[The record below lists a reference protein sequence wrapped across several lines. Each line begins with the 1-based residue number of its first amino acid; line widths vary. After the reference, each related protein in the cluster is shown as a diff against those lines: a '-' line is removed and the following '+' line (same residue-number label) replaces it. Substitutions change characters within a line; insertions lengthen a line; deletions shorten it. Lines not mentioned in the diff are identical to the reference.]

1 MEDRLTASG
10 QAQLQAET
18 ANYPDRRRRH
28 SVNWWQRL
36 IHCQHMEDRLS
47 ASGQAQLR
55 AETANYPDRRRR
67 RPMNWWQR
75 LIHRRHIEDRLSAEL
90 RYHFDRLVA
99 DRVRGGMAEAAARR
113 AARLEFG
120 GLAQVE
126 EDCRD
131 ARGTMWIE
139 SALADF
145 RYAVRTLGR
154 SPGFAFA
161 AIATLAL
168 GIGANTAIFSMVYA
182 VLLKPLPYARPAELV
197 AVAAYIPEMRERFPS
212 LPVRAT
218 DFIEFRRASTKLS
231 QVAAIG
237 PAGFNMTGTGDPER
251 FFGARVSAN
260 LFSLL
265 GVMPERGRA
274 FLPEED
280 HAGRDHVVIL
290 SHDLWM
296 RRFGGDPATVGRTLL
311 LDGDK
316 YEVVGIMPADFLFPK
331 GKELHPL
338 MPLPMR
344 ADIWKPMA
352 FSDGEIHEDE
362 GWNYGVMA
370 RLATGVTMP
379 QAQQELDAICAAISK
394 GFPPDMHISLGAR
407 LTPLKTVYSGDV
419 RQSLMALLG
428 AVGLLLLIACVN
440 LANLLL
446 ARLGSRGREFATRA
460 ALGAPRWRLVRQ
472 LLTEC
477 VTISV
482 LGGFAGLGIAQVGTQ
497 LLMALAPKDLAGVG
511 STGLS
516 APVLWFTALA
526 SLATGAAFGLIP
538 ALQTARRDLHENL
551 KDGSR
556 GATSGR
562 RSGRLR
568 RVLVAVEV
576 ALSTGLLAVAGLLL
590 HSFVQVMNVDKGFSA
605 ERVLAVD
612 LALPEKQYDG
622 PRPAVF
628 VRQLVESVRALP
640 TVAAAGAVSALPLT
654 GNYNTRMVYLESD
667 TKDRADRPVSANRVV
682 TPGYFST
689 MQIPLLAGRFF
700 VENEPAEA
708 VIVGATLAR
717 KLWPGLA
724 PERVVGLRVRPG
736 GSDVKAVPV
745 VGVVKDVRSDGL
757 EKEPF
762 PTIYSPH
769 AQMPY
774 PNMTLVVRTA
784 QEPQTLAPAVRAS
797 IRKLDRNLPIPA
809 MRTMRQMVSS
819 SVARRRFQMVL
830 VVLFAVLALALAVVG
845 IYGVTSYAVT
855 RQTQEIG
862 LRMALGAGRAEV
874 VRGVLGQGMRPVL
887 LGLAVGLVAARAGA
901 ALVRGLLFGV
911 EALDPWALGGVV
923 CLLLGAAGAA
933 CYIPARRAARLDPVT
948 ALRAE

>member
-1 MEDRLTASG
+1 M
-10 QAQLQAET
+10 
-18 ANYPDRRRRH
+18 
-28 SVNWWQRL
+28 
-36 IHCQHMEDRLS
+36 
-47 ASGQAQLR
+47 
-55 AETANYPDRRRR
+55 
-67 RPMNWWQR
+67 
-75 LIHRRHIEDRLSAEL
+75 EDRLSAEL
-90 RYHFDRLVA
+90 RYHFDRLVV
-99 DRVRGGMAEAAARR
+99 DRVRGGMTEGAARR

-131 ARGTMWIE
+131 ARGTMWLE
-139 SALADF
+139 SALADL
-145 RYAVRTLGR
+145 RYALRTLGR

-168 GIGANTAIFSMVYA
+168 GIGANTAIFSVVYA

-197 AVAAYIPEMRERFPS
+197 AIATYIPEMRERFPS

-218 DFIEFRRASTKLS
+218 DFVEFRRASTKLS

-237 PAGFNMTGTGDPER
+237 PAGFNMTGTGEPER
-251 FFGARVSAN
+251 LFGARISAN

-265 GVMPERGRA
+265 GVMPARGRA

-280 HAGRDHVVIL
+280 RPGRDHVVIL

-316 YEVVGIMPADFLFPK
+316 YEVVGIMPAGFLFPS

-344 ADIWKPMA
+344 ADVWKPIA
-352 FSDGEIHEDE
+352 FSDGDIHEE
-362 GWNYGVMA
+362 GSWDYGVMA
-370 RLATGVTMP
+370 RLAPGVSIP

-394 GFPPDMHISLGAR
+394 GFPPAMHVSLGAR

-419 RQSLMALLG
+419 RQGLMALLG

-446 ARLGSRGREFATRA
+446 ARLGSRSREFATRA
-460 ALGAPRWRLVRQ
+460 ALGAPRGRLVRQ

-477 VTISV
+477 VTVSV
-482 LGGFAGLGIAQVGTQ
+482 LGGLAGLAIAQVGTR
-497 LLMALAPKDLAGVG
+497 LLIALAPRDLTGVRW
-511 STGLS
+511 SGLS
-516 APVLWFTALA
+516 TPVLWFTALA
-526 SLATGAAFGLIP
+526 SLATGMAFGLIP
-538 ALQTARRDLHENL
+538 AWQTARRDLHENL

-568 RVLVAVEV
+568 RALVAVEV

-590 HSFVQVMNVDKGFSA
+590 HSFVRVMNVDKGFSV
-605 ERVLAVD
+605 ERILAVD

-640 TVAAAGAVSALPLT
+640 TVTAAGAVSALPLT
-654 GNYNTRMVYLESD
+654 GDYNTRMVFLESD
-667 TKDRADRPVSANRVV
+667 TQDRADRPVASYRVV
-682 TPGYFST
+682 TPGYFAT

-700 VENEPAEA
+700 TQNEPAPA
-708 VIVGATLAR
+708 VILGAALAR

-724 PERVVGLRVRPG
+724 PDRVVGLQVCFHGNDPRPI
-736 GSDVKAVPV
+736 PV
-745 VGVVKDVRSDGL
+745 VGVVKDVRTDGL
-757 EKEPF
+757 EKDPL
-762 PTIYSPH
+762 PTIYRPH
-769 AQMPY
+769 AQEPFVT
-774 PNMTLVVRTA
+774 MTLVVRTA
-784 QEPQTLAPAVRAS
+784 QDPQTLAPAIRAAVW
-797 IRKLDRNLPIPA
+797 KLDKDLPIPT
-809 MRTMRQMVSS
+809 MRTMRQMVSA
-819 SVARRRFQMVL
+819 SVARRRFQLVL
-830 VVLFAVLALALAVVG
+830 VVLFAGLALALAVVG
-845 IYGVTSYAVT
+845 IYGVTSCAVT
-855 RQTQEIG
+855 RRTQEIG
-862 LRMALGAGRAEV
+862 LRMALGAGQGEV

-901 ALVRGLLFGV
+901 VLVRGLLFGV
-911 EALDPWALGGVV
+911 DALDPWALGGVV
-923 CLLLGAAGAA
+923 CLLLAASGAA
-933 CYIPARRAARLDPVT
+933 CYVPARRAARLDPVT